1 MGSTMVVN
9 VSTLGKAMCV
19 SLARRVNSTAVNRRT
34 FLAFTA
40 VAFATAGLSACS
52 RPAPEPNQ
60 TLVSLAEQAR
70 TDAAALA
77 PVRSDLAAIRERHAT
92 MLSTEVARDCGHFEN
107 GSVPDS
113 CVSTTSPSAATTT
126 SVAAAAHT
134 EPNAILKAALDQVNS
149 LLADIPAD
157 SAVVVARIHTELA
170 ILTMAAPP
178 AFDQNNNITP
188 TAADSD
194 QVKKALEWEYAT
206 IYGLEVHEA
215 FVANELASTLNDAL
229 DEHRSIATALRMGL
243 ESANVSDIPV
253 AEAGYT
259 INDVKNSGFFADSAS
274 QSVLAWHDYASH
286 ASDASWRALCIRI
299 ASTIAVTAVP
309 ALEFAGIEPWR
320 ADFLQLN

>member
-52 RPAPEPNQ
+52 RPAPEPNH

-70 TDAAALA
+70 ADAAALA

-126 SVAAAAHT
+126 SVAAAADT
-134 EPNAILKAALDQVNS
+134 EPNAVLKAALDQVNS

>member
-134 EPNAILKAALDQVNS
+134 EPNAVLKAALDQVNS
-149 LLADIPAD
+149 P
-157 SAVVVARIHTELA
+157 
-170 ILTMAAPP
+170 
-178 AFDQNNNITP
+178 F
-188 TAADSD
+188 
-194 QVKKALEWEYAT
+194 
-206 IYGLEVHEA
+206 
-215 FVANELASTLNDAL
+215 
-229 DEHRSIATALRMGL
+229 
-243 ESANVSDIPV
+243 
-253 AEAGYT
+253 
-259 INDVKNSGFFADSAS
+259 
-274 QSVLAWHDYASH
+274 
-286 ASDASWRALCIRI
+286 
-299 ASTIAVTAVP
+299 
-309 ALEFAGIEPWR
+309 
-320 ADFLQLN
+320 

>member
-52 RPAPEPNQ
+52 RPAPEPNH

-113 CVSTTSPSAATTT
+113 CVSTTSPSATTTT
-126 SVAAAAHT
+126 SATAAAHA
-134 EPNAILKAALDQVNS
+134 EPNAVLKAALDQVNS

-194 QVKKALEWEYAT
+194 KVKKALEWEYAT

-215 FVANELASTLNDAL
+215 FVANELASTLTDAL
-229 DEHRSIATALRMGL
+229 DEHRNIATVLRMGL

-259 INDVKNSGFFADSAS
+259 INDVKDPGFFADSAS

-286 ASDASWRALCIRI
+286 ASDGTWRALCIRI
-299 ASTIAVTAVP
+299 ASAIAVTAAP

>member
-19 SLARRVNSTAVNRRT
+19 SLERRVNSTAVNRRT

-52 RPAPEPNQ
+52 RPAPEPNH

-92 MLSTEVARDCGHFEN
+92 MLSTEVARACGHFEN

-113 CVSTTSPSAATTT
+113 CVSTTSPSATTTT
-126 SVAAAAHT
+126 SATAAPHA
-134 EPNAILKAALDQVNS
+134 EPNAVLKAALDQVNS

-229 DEHRSIATALRMGL
+229 DEHRRIATALRMGL

>member
-1 MGSTMVVN
+1 
-9 VSTLGKAMCV
+9 
-19 SLARRVNSTAVNRRT
+19 
-34 FLAFTA
+34 
-40 VAFATAGLSACS
+40 
-52 RPAPEPNQ
+52 
-60 TLVSLAEQAR
+60 LAEQAR

-126 SVAAAAHT
+126 SATAAAHT
-134 EPNAILKAALDQVNS
+134 EPNAVLKAALGQVNS

-229 DEHRSIATALRMGL
+229 DEHRRIATALRMGL

>member
-1 MGSTMVVN
+1 
-9 VSTLGKAMCV
+9 MCV

-52 RPAPEPNQ
+52 RPAPEPNH

-113 CVSTTSPSAATTT
+113 CVSTTSAATTT

-134 EPNAILKAALDQVNS
+134 EPNAVLKAALDQVNS

-229 DEHRSIATALRMGL
+229 DEHRRIATALRMGL

-286 ASDASWRALCIRI
+286 ASDATWRALCIRI

>member
-52 RPAPEPNQ
+52 RPAPEPNH

-113 CVSTTSPSAATTT
+113 CVSTTSPSATTT
-126 SVAAAAHT
+126 SATAAAHA
-134 EPNAILKAALDQVNS
+134 EPNAVLKAALDQVNS

-194 QVKKALEWEYAT
+194 KVKKALEWEYAT

-229 DEHRSIATALRMGL
+229 DEHRRIATALRMGL

>member
-34 FLAFTA
+34 FLAFTV

-52 RPAPEPNQ
+52 RPAPEPNH

-113 CVSTTSPSAATTT
+113 CVSTTSPSDTTTT
-126 SVAAAAHT
+126 SATAASHS
-134 EPNAILKAALDQVNS
+134 EPKAVIKAALDQVNS

-259 INDVKNSGFFADSAS
+259 LTMSKTQDSSLTPHHS
-274 QSVLAWHDYASH
+274 QYSRGTITRPTHLMPAGGHCAYASPP
-286 ASDASWRALCIRI
+286 RL
-299 ASTIAVTAVP
+299 P
-309 ALEFAGIEPWR
+309 
-320 ADFLQLN
+320 

>member
-52 RPAPEPNQ
+52 RPAPEPNH

-77 PVRSDLAAIRERHAT
+77 LARSDLAAIRERHAT

-126 SVAAAAHT
+126 SATAAAHT
-134 EPNAILKAALDQVNS
+134 EPNAVLKAALGQVNS

-229 DEHRSIATALRMGL
+229 DEHRRIATALRMGL

>member
-1 MGSTMVVN
+1 
-9 VSTLGKAMCV
+9 
-19 SLARRVNSTAVNRRT
+19 
-34 FLAFTA
+34 
-40 VAFATAGLSACS
+40 
-52 RPAPEPNQ
+52 
-60 TLVSLAEQAR
+60 LAEQAR

-113 CVSTTSPSAATTT
+113 CVSTTSPSATTT
-126 SVAAAAHT
+126 NSATAAAHA
-134 EPNAILKAALDQVNS
+134 EPNAVLKAALDQVNS

>member
-113 CVSTTSPSAATTT
+113 CVSTTSPSATTTT

-134 EPNAILKAALDQVNS
+134 EPNAVLKAALDQVNS
-149 LLADIPAD
+149 LLTDIPAD

-259 INDVKNSGFFADSAS
+259 INDVKDSGFFADSAS

-286 ASDASWRALCIRI
+286 ASDAAWRALCIRI
-299 ASTIAVTAVP
+299 ASAIAVTSVP
-309 ALEFAGIEPWR
+309 ALEFVGIEPWR

>member
-52 RPAPEPNQ
+52 RPAPEPNH

-113 CVSTTSPSAATTT
+113 CVSTTSPSATTT

-134 EPNAILKAALDQVNS
+134 EPNAVLKAALDQVNS

-229 DEHRSIATALRMGL
+229 DEHRRIATALRMGL

>member
-52 RPAPEPNQ
+52 RPAPEPNH

-77 PVRSDLAAIRERHAT
+77 PARSDLAAIRERHAT

-126 SVAAAAHT
+126 SATAAAHT
-134 EPNAILKAALDQVNS
+134 EPNAVLKAALGQVNS

-157 SAVVVARIHTELA
+157 SAVVVALIHTELA

-229 DEHRSIATALRMGL
+229 DEHRRIATALRMGL

>member
-52 RPAPEPNQ
+52 RPAPEPNH

-113 CVSTTSPSAATTT
+113 CVSPSATTT
-126 SVAAAAHT
+126 TSATAAAHA
-134 EPNAILKAALDQVNS
+134 EPNAVLKAALDQVNS

-229 DEHRSIATALRMGL
+229 DEHRRIATALRMGL

>member
-1 MGSTMVVN
+1 
-9 VSTLGKAMCV
+9 
-19 SLARRVNSTAVNRRT
+19 
-34 FLAFTA
+34 
-40 VAFATAGLSACS
+40 
-52 RPAPEPNQ
+52 
-60 TLVSLAEQAR
+60 LAEQAR

-113 CVSTTSPSAATTT
+113 CVSTASPSAATTT

-134 EPNAILKAALDQVNS
+134 EPNAVLKAALDQVNS

-170 ILTMAAPP
+170 ILTMTAPP

>member
-52 RPAPEPNQ
+52 RPAPEPNH

-134 EPNAILKAALDQVNS
+134 EPNAVLKAALDQVNS

-206 IYGLEVHEA
+206 IYGLEVH
-215 FVANELASTLNDAL
+215 
-229 DEHRSIATALRMGL
+229 RSIATALRMGL
-243 ESANVSDIPV
+243 ESANVSDVPV

>member
-52 RPAPEPNQ
+52 RPAPEPN
-60 TLVSLAEQAR
+60 LVSLAEQAR

-113 CVSTTSPSAATTT
+113 CVSTTSPSATTTT
-126 SVAAAAHT
+126 SATAAAHA
-134 EPNAILKAALDQVNS
+134 EPNAVLKAALDQVNS

>member
-52 RPAPEPNQ
+52 RPAPEPNH

-113 CVSTTSPSAATTT
+113 CVSTTSPSATTTT
-126 SVAAAAHT
+126 SATAAAHA

-229 DEHRSIATALRMGL
+229 DEHRRIATALRMVL

>member
-1 MGSTMVVN
+1 
-9 VSTLGKAMCV
+9 
-19 SLARRVNSTAVNRRT
+19 
-34 FLAFTA
+34 
-40 VAFATAGLSACS
+40 
-52 RPAPEPNQ
+52 
-60 TLVSLAEQAR
+60 LAEQAR

-113 CVSTTSPSAATTT
+113 CVSTTSPSATTT
-126 SVAAAAHT
+126 SATTAAHT
-134 EPNAILKAALDQVNS
+134 EPNAVLKAALDQVNS

-229 DEHRSIATALRMGL
+229 DEHRNIATALRMGL

-286 ASDASWRALCIRI
+286 ASDAAWRALCIRI
-299 ASTIAVTAVP
+299 ASAIAVTAVP
-309 ALEFAGIEPWR
+309 ALELAGIEPWR

>member
-19 SLARRVNSTAVNRRT
+19 SLARRVNSTAVNRRA

-52 RPAPEPNQ
+52 RPAPEPNH

-126 SVAAAAHT
+126 SVAAAAHK
-134 EPNAILKAALDQVNS
+134 EPNAVLKAALDQVNS

-229 DEHRSIATALRMGL
+229 DEHRRIATSLRMGL

>member
-126 SVAAAAHT
+126 SVAT
-134 EPNAILKAALDQVNS
+134 DPNAVLKAALDQVNS

>member
-52 RPAPEPNQ
+52 RPAPEPNH

-126 SVAAAAHT
+126 SVAAAADT
-134 EPNAILKAALDQVNS
+134 EPNAVLKAALDQVNS

-215 FVANELASTLNDAL
+215 FVANELARTLNDAL

-274 QSVLAWHDYASH
+274 RSVLAWHDYASH

>member
-52 RPAPEPNQ
+52 RPAPEPNH

-134 EPNAILKAALDQVNS
+134 EPNAVLKAALDQVNS

-259 INDVKNSGFFADSAS
+259 INDVKNSGFFADS
-274 QSVLAWHDYASH
+274 
-286 ASDASWRALCIRI
+286 SWRALCIRI

>member
-52 RPAPEPNQ
+52 RPAPEPNH

-134 EPNAILKAALDQVNS
+134 EPNAVLKAALDQVDS

-170 ILTMAAPP
+170 ILTMATPP

-229 DEHRSIATALRMGL
+229 DEHRRIATALRMGL

-299 ASTIAVTAVP
+299 ASTIAMTAVP

>member
-52 RPAPEPNQ
+52 HPAPEPNH
-60 TLVSLAEQAR
+60 TRVSLAEQ
-70 TDAAALA
+70 
-77 PVRSDLAAIRERHAT
+77 
-92 MLSTEVARDCGHFEN
+92 DCGHFEN

-113 CVSTTSPSAATTT
+113 CVSTTSPSATTTT
-126 SVAAAAHT
+126 SATAAAHA
-134 EPNAILKAALDQVNS
+134 EPNAVLKAALDQVNS

>member
-52 RPAPEPNQ
+52 RPAPEPNH

-113 CVSTTSPSAATTT
+113 CVSTTSPSATTTT
-126 SVAAAAHT
+126 SATAAAHA
-134 EPNAILKAALDQVNS
+134 EPNAVLKAALDQVNS

-188 TAADSD
+188 TAVDSD
-194 QVKKALEWEYAT
+194 QVKMALEWEYAT

-229 DEHRSIATALRMGL
+229 DEHRRIATALRMGL

>member
-40 VAFATAGLSACS
+40 VAFATARLSACS
-52 RPAPEPNQ
+52 RPAPEPNH

-92 MLSTEVARDCGHFEN
+92 MLSTEVARDCGQFEN

-113 CVSTTSPSAATTT
+113 CVSTTSPSATTTT
-126 SVAAAAHT
+126 SATAAAHA
-134 EPNAILKAALDQVNS
+134 EPNAVLKAALDQVNS

>member
-92 MLSTEVARDCGHFEN
+92 MLYTEVARDCGHFEN

-113 CVSTTSPSAATTT
+113 CVSTTSPSATTT
-126 SVAAAAHT
+126 SATAAAHA
-134 EPNAILKAALDQVNS
+134 EPNAVLKAALDQVNS

-229 DEHRSIATALRMGL
+229 DEHRRIATALRMGL